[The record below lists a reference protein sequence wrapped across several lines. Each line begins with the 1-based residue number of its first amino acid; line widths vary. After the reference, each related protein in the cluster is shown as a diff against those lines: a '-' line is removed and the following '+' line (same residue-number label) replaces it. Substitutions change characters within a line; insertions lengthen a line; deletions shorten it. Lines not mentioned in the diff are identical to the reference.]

1 MTLQQTIIIFDGD
14 CRFFQ
19 ASLKWLQKS
28 LLVEAQA
35 FQKANL
41 AQYSLTRPECE
52 KEVIAINNSVIYR
65 GAKAVAML
73 LKLRGNPILAKIFDS
88 KMGDSG
94 YRWVAAHRNSLP
106 IKTLTLI
113 LERIS

>member
-1 MTLQQTIIIFDGD
+1 MTLQQTIIIFDGE
-14 CRFFQ
+14 CRFCQ
-19 ASLKWLQKS
+19 ATLKWLQKS
-28 LLVEAQA
+28 LQVEAQS
-35 FQKANL
+35 FQKSNL
-41 AQYSLTRPECE
+41 APYSLTRAECE
-52 KEVIAINNSVIYR
+52 KEVIAINSSVIYR
-65 GAKAVAML
+65 GAKAVALL

-88 KMGDSG
+88 KIGDSG